1 MATLH
6 FNDLVHWTDEGS
18 ALQPD
23 EWYEKMVAIQA
34 QVLQQKISIFC
45 SIQVM

>member
-1 MATLH
+1 MIWCIGRTKGAHYSLMS
-6 FNDLVHWTDEGS
+6 GMK
-18 ALQPD
+18 
-23 EWYEKMVAIQA
+23 KMVAIQA